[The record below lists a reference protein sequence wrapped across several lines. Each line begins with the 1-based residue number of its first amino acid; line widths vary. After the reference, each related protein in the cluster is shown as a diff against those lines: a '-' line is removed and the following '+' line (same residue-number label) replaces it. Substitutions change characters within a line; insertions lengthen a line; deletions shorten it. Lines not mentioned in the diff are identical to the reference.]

1 MLKDDCLFCKII
13 RGEIPSAKVY
23 EDEDMLVFRDIEP
36 KAKVHLLA
44 VPKDHFKLLSEM
56 DGDRA
61 ELVKRMLEK
70 IPAIAAEN
78 GCEKGYRLWSTK
90 AKTRGSR
97 CSTCTYTSSAG
108 RRCRGSKIF
117 ANFCACV
124 ILYARAGCRI
134 LHGSLLP

>member
-1 MLKDDCLFCKII
+1 MPPLSYKKEYIMLKDDCLFCKII

-78 GCEKGYRLWSTK
+78 GCEKGYRLVVNQ
-90 AKTRGSR
+90 GED
-97 CSTCTYTSSAG
+97 AG
-108 RRCRGSKIF
+108 QSVFHLHIH
-117 ANFCACV
+117 
-124 ILYARAGCRI
+124 ILG
-134 LHGSLLP
+134 GQTLPWE